1 MTNRS
6 RTPWSVAGGLV
17 AALLVSGMGRAPRA
31 AAPVAGSATVPV
43 RLLIAIENLDLATHP
58 IRVTVDG
65 QQVVHRSVR
74 GASNINWRL
83 GAGRYRRTVRLTTG
97 EHQLEVEE
105 ELTHVVQRTP
115 IRVTGPCEVRIG
127 FWPWCQDG
135 RFRQEPHF
143 TVTLTPPAAK
153 GAS

>member
-6 RTPWSVAGGLV
+6 RAFWSVAGGLL
-17 AALLVSGMGRAPRA
+17 AALLASGMGRAPRT
-31 AAPVAGSATVPV
+31 AAPSADAAVIPV
-43 RLLIAIENLDLATHP
+43 RLLIAIENLDLASHP

-65 QQVVHRSVR
+65 RQVVHRSVR
-74 GASNINWRL
+74 GASNINWWP
-83 GAGRYRRTVRLTTG
+83 GADRYRRTVRLTAG
-97 EHQLEVEE
+97 EHQLEAEE

-127 FWPWCQDG
+127 FWPWYQDG